1 MTEKNYSTANSST
14 ITFKSV
20 GQKIQDYNNRIEQ
33 VESTARRPIGIK
45 TPISLKKGTLFDM
58 SYDISD
64 QISDNLR
71 NLILTNKGE
80 RLGNP
85 AFGTDLRKTQYNVA
99 NKEDAE
105 IEMMAKIQ
113 NAVRT
118 FMPFVQ
124 LEDFTTSQLPPS
136 LVTSTTDPHSGFA
149 GGALSV
155 NITYSVPQLTNA
167 RRGLTLLLP
176 MGV

>member
-1 MTEKNYSTANSST
+1 MTRKDFGKGAAST
-14 ITFKSV
+14 ISFKAA
-20 GQKIQDYNNRIEQ
+20 GQRIDEYN
-33 VESTARRPIGIK
+33 ARFENTVPIVINPIGIK
-45 TPISLKKGTLFDM
+45 TPISMKSGTLFEM
-58 SYDISD
+58 HYDLAENVV
-64 QISDNLR
+64 DNLR

-85 AFGTDLRKTQYNVA
+85 AFGTDIRKTQFGTA

-113 NAVRT
+113 NAVRA
-118 FMPFVQ
+118 FMPFVTLQ
-124 LEDFTTSQLPPS
+124 DFTTTQIPPELLS
-136 LVTSTTDPHSGFA
+136 LNNVDSFP

-155 NITYSVPQLTNA
+155 KVTFGIPQIDDRSRALTII
-167 RRGLTLLLP
+167 LP

>member
-1 MTEKNYSTANSST
+1 MTTKDFSKTASTSIS
-14 ITFKSV
+14 FKSA
-20 GQKIQDYNNRIEQ
+20 GTRIDDYNSRYENK
-33 VESTARRPIGIK
+33 VPVVLNPIGIK
-45 TPISLKKGTLFDM
+45 TPISMKKGSLFGVHFDLM
-58 SYDISD
+58 
-64 QISDNLR
+64 DNVVDNFR

-85 AFGTDLRKTQYNVA
+85 MFVTDLRKIQFDTA

-113 NAVRT
+113 NACKL
-118 FMPFVQ
+118 FMPFVVLQ
-124 LEDFTTSQLPPS
+124 DFVTSQIPTELLTLKDASSFP
-136 LVTSTTDPHSGFA
+136 

-155 NITYSVPQLTNA
+155 KISFSVPQIDNKTRALS
-167 RRGLTLLLP
+167 LILP

>member
-1 MTEKNYSTANSST
+1 MTRKDLSKTASTSIS
-14 ITFKSV
+14 FKSA
-20 GQKIQDYNNRIEQ
+20 GQKIDEYNSRYENQ
-33 VESTARRPIGIK
+33 KPVVLKPIGIK
-45 TPISLKKGTLFDM
+45 TPVNLKNGTLFEM
-58 SYDISD
+58 HYDLAD
-64 QISDNLR
+64 NVVDNLR

-85 AFGTDLRKTQYNVA
+85 AFGTDLKRTQFSTA

-113 NAVRT
+113 NAVKT
-118 FMPFVQ
+118 FMPFVALQ
-124 LEDFTTSQLPPS
+124 DFTTTQIPPD
-136 LVTSTTDPHSGFA
+136 LLDIKNIGDFP

-155 NITYSVPQLTNA
+155 KISFGIPQLDEKTRA
-167 RRGLTLLLP
+167 LTIILP